1 MSKTVQQPLKPA
13 ALDPESD
20 LLQSHVEDRGLD
32 VPGLS
37 ERIAVGEWAAAAA
50 ELGRVVADRLLNG
63 QLVDRRK

>member
-1 MSKTVQQPLKPA
+1 MSKTVQQPLQA
-13 ALDPESD
+13 SALDPESD

-37 ERIAVGEWAAAAA
+37 ERIAVGEWAAAAD
-50 ELGRVVADRLLNG
+50 LGRVVADRLLNG